1 MRLLIHVCCA
11 PCLVYPLQALREE
24 GFELRGFFYNPNIQP
39 YQELARRL
47 ETLEGY
53 AHQVGLPLIVRP
65 DYPLEDWLRGVVFR
79 EEERCTYCYH
89 LRLSAAA
96 RLAKK
101 SGYDA
106 FTTTLLYSKR
116 QRHEDIQEIARSVG
130 RAAGVEFLDRDFRSG
145 WAEGQAGAE
154 AAGLYRQNYCGCIY
168 SERDRYYPLRARS
181 GAQDQT
187 KGARTT

>member
-11 PCLVYPLQALREE
+11 PCLVYPLRALREE

-39 YQELARRL
+39 YHELTRRL
-47 ETLEGY
+47 EALEGY
-53 AHQVGLPLIVRP
+53 ARKVGLDLIVRP
-65 DYPLEDWLRGVVFR
+65 DYPLKDWLRGVAFR

-116 QRHEDIQEIARSVG
+116 QRHESIQEIG
-130 RAAGVEFLDRDFRSG
+130 RAAGQAAGVEFFHRDFRSG
-145 WAEGQAGAE
+145 WAEGRAGAE

-168 SERDRYYPLRARS
+168 SERDRHYPRRARPR
-181 GAQDQT
+181 AQGRA
-187 KGARTT
+187 KGASAR